1 MDTTTI
7 ISIAGFIYPVALYLL
22 PANIAQKIDF
32 GVRILKELTTTLE
45 NARDSNLM
53 FITQTSKVDS
63 IINQQWTYRSVYIIC
78 SSQLG

>member
-45 NARDSNLM
+45 NARDSKAGLTNETDYK
-53 FITQTSKVDS
+53 FK
-63 IINQQWTYRSVYIIC
+63 RF
-78 SSQLG
+78 